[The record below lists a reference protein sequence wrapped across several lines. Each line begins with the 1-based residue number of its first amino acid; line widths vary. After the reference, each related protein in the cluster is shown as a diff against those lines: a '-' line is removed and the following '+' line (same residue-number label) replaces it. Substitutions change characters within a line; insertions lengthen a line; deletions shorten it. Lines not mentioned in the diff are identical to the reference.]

1 MEGAPPPGSGPP
13 QRVEAASADD
23 LRGLRRWVIVAGV
36 WAVAASAIALITLL
50 DTSDTEAEKDAD
62 IAAERAAK
70 VERTLDGRL
79 DALETRLDELPRRD
93 DVSKLQERLSRVEK
107 SASDAAE
114 SSKDAIQTVGDLED
128 RVSRLEEDATTPDGA
143 GGDDE
148 QP

>member
-36 WAVAASAIALITLL
+36 WAVAATAIALIALL
-50 DTSDTEAEKDAD
+50 DTSATQAEKDAD
-62 IAAERAAK
+62 AAAERVTK

-79 DALETRLDELPRRD
+79 DALETRLDELPRSD
-93 DVSKLQERLSRVEK
+93 DVSKLQDRLSRAEK

-114 SSKDAIQTVGDLED
+114 SSKDAGQTVGDLED
-128 RVSRLEEDATTPDGA
+128 RVSRLEEDATRPGGA
-143 GGDDE
+143 GDDE